1 MFCEGL
7 HIQIS
12 AEAED
17 VDFGH
22 WGDPETPLLSSGIS
36 VSLGIRTDRTGG
48 GPGQDDDGLM
58 VSRFPLV

>member
-36 VSLGIRTDRTGG
+36 VSGSGQIGQAGDRGKMMM
-48 GPGQDDDGLM
+48 D
-58 VSRFPLV
+58 